1 MGWWLV
7 ILIGSIGIYWTTKF
21 ASWEFYDFAIGSTVL
36 SLGLVV
42 FTGIIFNLSW
52 V

>member
-1 MGWWLV
+1 MGWFFV
-7 ILIGSIGIYWTTKF
+7 IVIGIVGLIFTTKF
-21 ASWEFYDFAIGSTVL
+21 ASWEFYGFAIGSAVL

-42 FTGIIFNLSW
+42 LVGVIFKLPW